1 MRVPAEDIK
10 QVATVIDGREYRARN
25 GFFEM
30 PSGDASIHL
39 RSGDYGSSW
48 NAAGVA
54 RAGSGYRCNECGFGS
69 FFIRCGRCSGTC
81 QKASNS

>member
-30 PSGDASIHL
+30 PSSDASIHL

-48 NAAGVA
+48 NAAGVVNPSV
-54 RAGSGYRCNECGFGS
+54 GFHCTTCNRGT
-69 FFIRCGRCSGTC
+69 FFIRCGKCGGTC
-81 QKASNS
+81 EKGA